1 VLPQGGTF
9 AANPLAMSAGL
20 AAMRALDANQFAHL
34 DKLGDELR
42 AGMRAAIAAAGA
54 PLSIT
59 GAASLFRIHLT
70 PVPPR
75 EFRELP
81 TTPVAANVLRELS
94 RHFARHDILL
104 PAGAAACISTP
115 MTLSEIQS
123 VVKVFA
129 DFLSSQA
136 ALIAELR

>member
-1 VLPQGGTF
+1 GGTF

-20 AAMRALDANQFAHL
+20 AAMRALDTEQFAHL
-34 DKLGDELR
+34 DRLGDELR
-42 AGMRAAIAAAGA
+42 AGMRAAIAAARA

-70 PVPPR
+70 PAPPR

-81 TTPVAANVLRELS
+81 TTAAAAGVLREIS

-104 PAGAAACISTP
+104 PARAAACIP
-115 MTLSEIQS
+115 
-123 VVKVFA
+123 
-129 DFLSSQA
+129 
-136 ALIAELR
+136 